1 MSYGFCKT
9 IPTHDSTYNDDRQGA
24 PNMKTLTIAF
34 AAATLLG
41 AGTAAAKESINV
53 GMCVSWPGYAMLQVA
68 NQKGLLPDYDLR
80 ITNFEDPLGGH
91 AALAAGQIDVYG
103 CTADYVPVAVDAGLN
118 AVNVAYLNPSYGVD
132 HVILAAGVTPD
143 ALKGKKVAAPQ
154 AYIGQLLMGL
164 WLDRQGI
171 APGDVTWVNLNADEA
186 VGPMLSGDLA
196 AAYMY
201 EPWIS
206 KVLEAAPGAQSV
218 VNTTDAEMLKTG
230 IFMDSLYMNK
240 DFIANKREAA
250 LAVLKAEWEARGYW
264 HANVAEVNALMADY
278 LQWPVDDINAVIG
291 TNGKSL
297 DGGIYMFD
305 FDESARTCGVL
316 EGAPPFDLPNGSMAG
331 SVALTNEWW
340 IKLGLMQNSIDPAAG
355 IDCSLMGD
363 LVQQGYR
370 QSFAAN

>member
-1 MSYGFCKT
+1 MKT
-9 IPTHDSTYNDDRQGA
+9 
-24 PNMKTLTIAF
+24 KTLTLAL
-34 AAATLLG
+34 AAALLSTG
-41 AGTAAAKESINV
+41 AAAAKETINV
-53 GMCVSWPGYAMLQVA
+53 GICVSWPGYAMLEVA
-68 NQKGLLPDYDLR
+68 KEKALLPDYDLN

-103 CTADYVPVAVDAGLN
+103 CTADYVPVSVEAGLN
-118 AVNVAYLNPSYGVD
+118 EVNVAYLNPSYGVD
-132 HVILAAGVTPD
+132 HVILAAGVEPAD
-143 ALKGKKVAAPQ
+143 LKGKKVAAPQ

-186 VGPMLSGDLA
+186 VGPMLSGDLS

-206 KVLEAAPGAQSV
+206 KVLEAAPGAKSV
-218 VNTTDAEMLKTG
+218 VNTTDPEMLKTG

-240 DFIANKREAA
+240 DFIAKKRDAA
-250 LAVLKAEWEARGYW
+250 LAVLKAEWDARGYW
-264 HANVAEVNALMADY
+264 HDHVEEVNALMADY
-278 LQWPVDDINAVIG
+278 LQWPIEDINAVIG
-291 TNGKSL
+291 TDGKSL
-297 DGGIYMFD
+297 DGGIYVFD

-316 EGAPPFDLPNGSMAG
+316 EGEPPFGLPNGSMPG
-331 SVALTNEWW
+331 SVALTNDWW
-340 IKLGLMQNSIDPAAG
+340 VKLGLMKTKVDPAAG

-363 LVQQGYR
+363 LVKQGYR

>member
-1 MSYGFCKT
+1 MKKLTVALATAVLSA
-9 IPTHDSTYNDDRQGA
+9 GA
-24 PNMKTLTIAF
+24 AS
-34 AAATLLG
+34 AAET
-41 AGTAAAKESINV
+41 INV
-53 GMCVSWPGYAMLQVA
+53 GMCVSWPGYAMLEVA
-68 NQKGLLPDYDLR
+68 KQKNLLPGYELN

-118 AVNVAYLNPSYGVD
+118 EVNVAYLNPSYGVD
-132 HVILAAGVTPD
+132 HVILAAGMEPEM
-143 ALKGKKVAAPQ
+143 LKGKKVAAPQ

-171 APGDVTWVNLNADEA
+171 APDDVTWVNLNADEA
-186 VGPMLSGDLA
+186 VGPMLSGDLS

-206 KVLEAAPGAQSV
+206 KVLEAAPGAKSV
-218 VNTTDAEMLKTG
+218 VNTTDPDMLKTG

-240 DFIANKREAA
+240 GFIASRRDAA

-264 HANVAEVNALMADY
+264 HDNVEETNALMADY

-291 TNGKSL
+291 TDGKSL

-316 EGAPPFDLPNGSMAG
+316 EGEPPFGLPNGSMAG

-340 IKLGLMQNSIDPAAG
+340 VKLGLMKNTIDPAQG

-363 LVQQGYR
+363 LVAQGYR

>member
-1 MSYGFCKT
+1 
-9 IPTHDSTYNDDRQGA
+9 
-24 PNMKTLTIAF
+24 MKRLSL
-34 AAATLLG
+34 AASLVSAALL
-41 AGTAAAKESINV
+41 AGTAAHANETINV
-53 GMCVSWPGYAMLQVA
+53 GICVSWPGYSMIEIAR
-68 NQKGLLPDYDLR
+68 QKNLVPGYDLN

-103 CTADYVPVAVDAGLN
+103 CTADYIPVAVEAGLN
-118 AVNVAYLNPSYGVD
+118 EVNVAYLNPSYGVD
-132 HVILAAGVTPD
+132 HVILAAGVTPAD
-143 ALKGKKVAAPQ
+143 LKGKKVAAPQ

-164 WLDRQGI
+164 WLDREGI

-206 KVLEAAPGAQSV
+206 KVLEAAPGAKSV
-218 VNTTDAEMLKTG
+218 VNTTDPDMLKTG
-230 IFMDSLYMNK
+230 IFMDSLFMNK
-240 DFIANKREAA
+240 TFIADHRDAA
-250 LAVLKAEWEARGYW
+250 LAVLKAEWEGRGYW
-264 HANVAEVNALMADY
+264 HDHVDEANQIIADY
-278 LQWPVDDINAVIG
+278 LQWPVEDVASVIG

-297 DGGIYMFD
+297 EGGIYVFD

-316 EGAPPFDLPNGSMAG
+316 DGDPPFGLPNGSMAG

-340 IKLGLMQNSIDPAAG
+340 IKLDLMKTTIDPAAG

-363 LVQQGYR
+363 LVKAGFR